1 MQRAG
6 IHPKHYGFSLG
17 TRRQMAHVLSLHPK
31 RCQAQG
37 RFAEPII
44 LGSVLRSAYFLS
56 VVWIQVS
63 HFVVLVPLT
72 SSEKSQIKNI
82 DVIKPSC
89 YEVLVLGKV

>member
-1 MQRAG
+1 
-6 IHPKHYGFSLG
+6 
-17 TRRQMAHVLSLHPK
+17 MAHVLSLHPQ

-37 RFAEPII
+37 RFAEPVI